1 MINSK
6 FILLIISLIFI
17 NSAYAQQDSST
28 TKSDIYEVELISGK
42 IYIGPITN
50 DDGREIEMMTKN
62 MGKMIIPKTQ
72 IENILKIN
80 GDKEDIKYNSNDE
93 PFMTR
98 YHFTNNALPNKKG
111 DHYFLLSLFG
121 PEVHFG
127 MTENLTIGMMGSWF
141 ADPLALVTKYAFN
154 SNSNT
159 HLSIGNIVGY
169 GGHTLEYYG
178 GGPFGLHW
186 MTITQGDVK
195 QNISLS
201 LGGGWRTYED
211 YSYNSIGIQT
221 ITNNSAV
228 IGFGGLKSV
237 SRKMSLIF
245 DSMIFPSNNGTTAII
260 MPGIRVMKDRGKATQ
275 FALTTISN
283 NGAIIPLP
291 YISWLRK
298 F

>member
-6 FILLIISLIFI
+6 FILLIISLIII

-42 IYIGPITN
+42 IYIGPIIN

-127 MTENLTIGMMGSWF
+127 MTENLTVGVMTSWLV
-141 ADPLALVTKYAFN
+141 DPLALVAKYAFN

-159 HLSIGNIVGY
+159 HYSIGNIVGY
-169 GGHTLEYYG
+169 GGQIIGYDS
-178 GGPFGLHW
+178 GPFGLHW
-186 MTITQGDVK
+186 VTITKGDVK

-201 LGGGWRTYED
+201 LGGGWRAYED
-211 YSYNSIGIQT
+211 YSSNSIGIQT

-228 IGFGGLKSV
+228 IGFGGLKSLT
-237 SRKMSLIF
+237 RKMSLVF
-245 DSMIFPSNNGTTAII
+245 DSMIFPSRNGTTAII
-260 MPGIRVMKDRGKATQ
+260 MPGIRVMKARGKATQ
-275 FALTTISN
+275 FALTTLSN
-283 NGAIIPLP
+283 NGDIRPFP